1 METDKNGQRIIEQA
15 IEEWTLQGKL
25 TEQQAAGLRATI
37 HLKAKGQ
44 HIAQYFF
51 FIALF
56 CTLMAFGVLFLNE
69 KLLEK
74 IKAYFSWSD
83 FTITIIT
90 AGMSALWLWY
100 VNRKRQHIS
109 TAAFEVDMALGAMA
123 VLTSLLYCCKAL
135 HLDKTYTAFLSITLC
150 VMLLLAT
157 IMRSRALWILS
168 MIIAIGWFGSWT
180 TWLELK
186 GLFLGMNYPV
196 RYTVFGFLI
205 LGIYFLHRRMR
216 LFAFTGQFTYIGA
229 LTLIFCGF
237 WGMSIFGNFA
247 SLAEW
252 QQVPQSHVLV
262 YAIVFGLASA
272 TSFYLGV
279 KYDDDLARDF
289 AILFL
294 IINLYTRYFEYF
306 WDTMNKGI
314 FFLILAIT
322 FGLVGWWLERRSRK
336 AVKRDI

>member
-1 METDKNGQRIIEQA
+1 METDKNGKRLIEQA
-15 IEEWTLQGKL
+15 IDEWTERGKL
-25 TEQQAAGLRATI
+25 NAQQAAELRSTI
-37 HLKAKGQ
+37 KVKARGQ

-69 KLLEK
+69 KLLER
-74 IKAYFSWSD
+74 IKAYFLLSD
-83 FTITIIT
+83 LTISLIT
-90 AGMSALWLWY
+90 AVLSALWLWY
-100 VNRKRQHIS
+100 IGGMRQHIS

-135 HLDKTYTAFLSITLC
+135 HLDKTYTAFLSITVC
-150 VMLLLAT
+150 VMIALAT
-157 IMRSRALWILS
+157 VMRSRALWILS
-168 MIIAIGWFGSWT
+168 LIIAIGWFGSWT
-180 TWLELK
+180 TWLEQK

-196 RYTVFGFLI
+196 RYTVFGFFI
-205 LGIYFLHRRMR
+205 LGIYFLHRRIP
-216 LFAFTGQFTYIGA
+216 LFAFAERFTYIGA

-262 YAIVFGLASA
+262 YAIAFGLASA
-272 TSFYLGV
+272 VSFYLGV

-322 FGLVGWWLERRSRK
+322 FGLVGWWLERRSKK
-336 AVKRDI
+336 ALKRAG